1 MSVKNY
7 GNNIVLNKI
16 NTSTALLDYKYSIYS
31 MIFFTFACKES
42 FFWHSI
48 DHIAHL
54 TIDDVC
60 IDY

>member
-7 GNNIVLNKI
+7 GNNIVLNKTTYQQPCWI
-16 NTSTALLDYKYSIYS
+16 TNIVPS
-31 MIFFTFACKES
+31 MIFFTFACKESS

-54 TIDDVC
+54 TIVDVNFN
-60 IDY
+60 